1 MNGTT
6 PANPELATLPKE
18 IKTILEDGN
27 EALQQLPA
35 WEARRFTGLKD
46 QPLVSL
52 QALASGLNG
61 HDNGETQHQLA
72 PETAIANHL
81 GKLGP
86 EEAIAELRRL
96 FHAGDDEA
104 TSTLFEIAEKL
115 GLLERL

>member
-6 PANPELATLPKE
+6 LTNPESATLPIE
-18 IKTILEDGN
+18 IQTILEDGN

-35 WEARRFTGLKD
+35 WEARRINGLKN
-46 QPLVSL
+46 QPLVNL

-81 GKLGP
+81 DKLGP
-86 EEAIAELRRL
+86 EVAIVVLRRL